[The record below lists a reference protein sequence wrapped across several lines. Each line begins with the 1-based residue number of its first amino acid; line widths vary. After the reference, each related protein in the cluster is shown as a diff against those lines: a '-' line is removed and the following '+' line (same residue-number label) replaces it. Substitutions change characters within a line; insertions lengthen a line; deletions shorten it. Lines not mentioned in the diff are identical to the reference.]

1 MTHSSA
7 PPSSCADC
15 GESLESD
22 RGVWEVWRGLFCVC
36 VRMQGALCLCTQ
48 RLRLSL
54 RPHRVDNVAAEL
66 GEVVRHATRHQIA
79 VRHLPQQTLLP

>member
-22 RGVWEVWRGLFCVC
+22 RGGLKSGGWLLCVC
-36 VRMQGALCLCTQ
+36 VRMQGALCLCIQ

-54 RPHRVDNVAAEL
+54 CPHRVDVATEL
-66 GEVVRHATRHQIA
+66 GEVVGHATRHQIA